1 MPSLPRPTRDP
12 SRCHAGPACRR
23 PFSPVPRL
31 PLSRCPADT
40 RAPLVSSFFPAETP
54 VSLLRPR
61 RASLPRGP
69 SRASQGHP
77 PAAHLFWK
85 FLPSSAHLK
94 SWNEICFPRAV
105 TTAAILAGI
114 THGHAHPNP
123 RTPFLNAPWLPP
135 VPHPSPQEP
144 NHAAPRPAPPRQGI
158 SAPLQVTSA
167 ALILRRRRPRAPL
180 TPVSFAQ
187 DRLELPRARC
197 DPLRPRLDLPP
208 RASPVRRRRTQ
219 MPSPCNVSSDDSS
232 PR

>member
-40 RAPLVSSFFPAETP
+40 RAPLVSSFSPAETP
-54 VSLLRPR
+54 ASLLRPR

-69 SRASQGHP
+69 SRASQGHS

-94 SWNEICFPRAV
+94 SWNEIRFPRAV
-105 TTAAILAGI
+105 TTAAILAGN
-114 THGHAHPNP
+114 THGHARP
-123 RTPFLNAPWLPP
+123 RCPGPLLNGPA
-135 VPHPSPQEP
+135 V
-144 NHAAPRPAPPRQGI
+144 PAPPPI
-158 SAPLQVTSA
+158 HP
-167 ALILRRRRPRAPL
+167 RRPRTLVAATATRSSKQNHPPP
-180 TPVSFAQ
+180 PVSFSSH
-187 DRLELPRARC
+187 EF
-197 DPLRPRLDLPP
+197 LPP
-208 RASPVRRRRTQ
+208 ALLG
-219 MPSPCNVSSDDSS
+219 